1 MAFFKSFCFC
11 CVSHFLTFDW
21 CLKKVSSVFP
31 RQLSHSHTENLQL
44 SFYYWCYWRVC
55 IRVEPGWASLLYHA
69 VRETLNRGRWQAP
82 RTIVYL
88 GRERERE
95 REREQLERQ
104 KERAALPRVSLV
116 SESAP
121 SLVFWT
127 LCLALPP
134 FSYINRLLSRFTDRF
149 GSGSGSYRSSAREAR
164 FERGQKK
171 TA

>member
-95 REREQLERQ
+95 RERENNSRGRKRELRC
-104 KERAALPRVSLV
+104 RACHSCRNPLLLSSSGPFVL
-116 SESAP
+116 P
-121 SLVFWT
+121 SL
-127 LCLALPP
+127 P
-134 FSYINRLLSRFTDRF
+134 FRILIGY
-149 GSGSGSYRSSAREAR
+149 
-164 FERGQKK
+164 
-171 TA
+171 